1 MTFSIRW
8 ISLERK
14 FAFEKIDDLLLEEG
28 SWQPSIARPDV
39 SKCTLI
45 FEALLQSIT
54 NRYKSLT
61 SVELQINFVDLQIE
75 LLEDL
80 RLRLAQ
86 ILRQVR
92 LFTTTF
98 VNL

>member
-1 MTFSIRW
+1 MVLLCSRLLNLSFSFRCI
-8 ISLERK
+8 LN
-14 FAFEKIDDLLLEEG
+14 
-28 SWQPSIARPDV
+28 
-39 SKCTLI
+39 

-54 NRYKSLT
+54 NRYKSLS
-61 SVELQINFVDLQIE
+61 SVQLQINFVDLQIE

-92 LFTTTF
+92 WKSLRQFPRMPPSGKDCF
-98 VNL
+98 E

>member
-1 MTFSIRW
+1 MVLLCSRLLNLSFSFRCI
-8 ISLERK
+8 LN
-14 FAFEKIDDLLLEEG
+14 
-28 SWQPSIARPDV
+28 
-39 SKCTLI
+39 

-54 NRYKSLT
+54 NRYKSLS
-61 SVELQINFVDLQIE
+61 SVQLQINFVDLQIE

-92 LFTTTF
+92 LEGFGAVSANAAIRKYCF
-98 VNL
+98 EWPYVIDS